1 MKNFAL
7 VLLLLPLSMTVG
19 AQTVDEQLLS
29 AQMAYQQGD
38 AQLSLATQ
46 HMKQAEEAKKL
57 ADGRLID
64 AQRAVQ
70 KSDAELAQAKAAQD
84 SAKQLMDQLSNS
96 LSEAWKRKDGGQ

>member
-7 VLLLLPLSMTVG
+7 VLLLLPLSMAAG

-38 AQLSLATQ
+38 AQLNLATQ
-46 HMKQAEEAKKL
+46 RAKQAEEAKKL
-57 ADGRLID
+57 ADARLID

-84 SAKQLMDQLSNS
+84 AAKQLMDQLSNN
-96 LSEAWKRKDGGQ
+96 LSEAWKRKDSGQ